1 MLRPST
7 PPNLQQFSHRY
18 NSSLQGVV
26 LAHSNLSF
34 TNKAAFI
41 QRDCPFLVCSVA
53 FDASVWSPRVGFKL
67 CKSFLALCSCVHALI
82 HITQVGKVNLCSP
95 DHVSLLVHRTFNVS
109 IPRHHIPTDT
119 WEFEYGAAENDPEF
133 GSAIPQPTEDDEIT
147 KDQKDY
153 SDSGGRWVH
162 RVTAEVLGGNGTLEF
177 TVIGYVLWIIQVIR
191 ELLTCAD
198 SRSRTRCYP
207 S

>member
-1 MLRPST
+1 M
-7 PPNLQQFSHRY
+7 
-18 NSSLQGVV
+18 QGVV

-34 TNKAAFI
+34 TNKAALI
-41 QRDCPFLVCSVA
+41 QRDCPFLVCSIA

-67 CKSFLALCSCVHALI
+67 CKSFLALCSSVNGLI
-82 HITQVGKVNLCSP
+82 HINQVGKVNLCSP

-133 GSAIPQPTEDDEIT
+133 GSAVEQATKDDEIT

-162 RVTAEVLGGNGTLEF
+162 RVTADVLGGNGALIEF
-177 TVIGYVLWIIQVIR
+177 TVIGCVLWTIQVIR
-191 ELLTCAD
+191 KLLTYAD